1 MFGKK
6 KIENLIPEIKIA
18 VDTMP
23 ADFYGGANPV
33 VKFKNVNK
41 EVVVGQRVA
50 TPVEKSLLSK
60 ATVAGA
66 KEKFHPANL
75 LTNKR
80 FLIIGSS
87 VMFVVFLVGAS
98 WYYGRDYFVNR
109 PTPTLP
115 GPAVTTVIEQPAVIE
130 TIPIVETTTTEQTV
144 TKQFSAEAPIE
155 LPSILLGDS
164 TDMDKDGVSDLAE
177 ELFATDP
184 ALSDTDGDK
193 FTDSQEINNLYN
205 PAGIAPMKIIDSGLA
220 QEFSN
225 PVFKYQLYYPQNWS
239 VGNIDPDY
247 RDVLFTT
254 MNGENVEVRVFDLVP
269 GQTWPDWFA
278 KFAPNEKFADL
289 KEFTT
294 TSKKPGWQRND
305 GLVYYFIDANRVYVI
320 VYHVT
325 DLNIVNYRIVIKM
338 MARSFVLPGSLLT
351 LPVLPVEGSTTMP
364 VVTSTNL
371 ITVTNTVNIEPVL

>member
-6 KIENLIPEIKIA
+6 KVENLIPEIKIA

-23 ADFYGGANPV
+23 ADFYGGVNPV

-41 EVVVGQRVA
+41 EVVVGQRTA

-60 ATVAGA
+60 ATAVGA

-80 FLIIGSS
+80 FLIIGGS
-87 VMFVVFLVGAS
+87 VMFVVFLIGS
-98 WYYGRDYFVNR
+98 GWYYSRDYFTSR
-109 PTPTLP
+109 PAPILP
-115 GPAVTTVIEQPAVIE
+115 GPTVTTVIEQPAVIE
-130 TIPIVETTTTEQTV
+130 VVSIVEPTTTDQIAV
-144 TKQFSAEAPIE
+144 KQFSAEAPIE
-155 LPSILLGDS
+155 FPSILLGDS
-164 TDMDKDGVSDLAE
+164 ADMDNDGVSDLAE
-177 ELFATDP
+177 DLFATDP

-205 PAGIAPMKIIDSGLA
+205 PAGVAPMKIIDSGLA
-220 QEFSN
+220 QEFVN
-225 PVFKYQLYYPQNWS
+225 PVFKYQLYYPQNWL
-239 VGNIDPDY
+239 VGNIDPDF
-247 RDVLFTT
+247 RDVLFSGMT
-254 MNGENVEVRVFDLVP
+254 GENIEVRVFDLAP
-269 GQTWPDWFA
+269 GQTWADWFA
-278 KFAPNEKFADL
+278 TFAPQEKITDL
-289 KEFTT
+289 KEFIT

-305 GLVYYFIDANRVYVI
+305 GLVYYFVDASRVYVI

-351 LPVLPVEGSTTMP
+351 LPVLPVEGNIVTTSSP
-364 VVTSTNL
+364 ATTIVTSTTNL
-371 ITVTNTVNIEPVL
+371 